1 MTEPEQSSGRDTCPD
16 SLIFTLKSNFSS
28 ASDAQSHDH
37 DPLAS
42 QLSLEESDAAH
53 EKDKNQ
59 LIDSTKKKHSF
70 SLAFKD
76 YTDRWTGS
84 EALLK
89 FPERLGAISLDL
101 NNVSVSSP
109 WLRTMNKS
117 SVATW
122 KSCDSPTLTPNYHH
136 HLSARM
142 QKGWNFERVPLQNNG
157 IKRQGTV
164 AAVLCSNNGKN
175 LPSNCLC
182 SPSMYIFYGGNTWN
196 FLAGS
201 PFSAGVISVNGLK
214 ILSRNH
220 YEGFSVRT
228 EPCMARSVSVHGCS
242 GGVNENLYAIKDA
255 STDTISRRDMATQMS
270 P

>member
-1 MTEPEQSSGRDTCPD
+1 MTELEQSSGLDTCPD
-16 SLIFTLKSNFSS
+16 SLIFTPESNFSS

-42 QLSLEESDAAH
+42 QLSLDMKEDIKMRVVVDQIQKQTKLSQSQLSLQ
-53 EKDKNQ
+53 KNRQ
-59 LIDSTKKKHSF
+59 SE
-70 SLAFKD
+70 
-76 YTDRWTGS
+76 RWTGS

-109 WLRTMNKS
+109 RLRTMNKS
-117 SVATW
+117 SIATW
-122 KSCDSPTLTPNYHH
+122 KSCDSPSLTPNYHH

-142 QKGWNFERVPLQNNG
+142 QKGWNFECVPLQNNG
-157 IKRQGTV
+157 TKRQGSV
-164 AAVLCSNNGKN
+164 VAVLCSNNGKN

-182 SPSMYIFYGGNTWN
+182 SPSMYIFDGGNTWN

-214 ILSRNH
+214 IHSRNH

-242 GGVNENLYAIKDA
+242 GGV
-255 STDTISRRDMATQMS
+255 S
-270 P
+270 PPSLPS